1 MHNSRKR
8 CNSTAEDIENKHIQF
23 PMPHAPCPIP
33 NSQLNSNIEAIAPES
48 MQHSEVS

>member
-1 MHNSRKR
+1 MLKNI
-8 CNSTAEDIENKHIQF
+8 NSTAKDIENKHIQF
-23 PMPHAPCPIP
+23 PIP